1 MSTEIYENTWNPVK
15 LGNAIGRNSTS
26 NYSISAYEVT
36 ASWYNAKLVNTG
48 DRLIRL
54 QRYQDMD
61 KTSVEIG
68 RALDIL
74 AEDISS
80 SNADDDETFELKYPD
95 DSKVLKTT
103 LKVMNT
109 MKDVWQKRTQMDVK
123 LYERVR
129 NLLKFGA
136 IFLQKNADGTLTYLQ
151 PERMVGYVLHPDDD
165 ELVTHYIYDPEMEL
179 LIDRN
184 KQNQSGQL
192 NKPSKKD
199 LITFPVNDLV
209 VIKIGDGAFG
219 ESILE
224 RVFTVWRQMTLLEDA
239 VVIYRVVRAP
249 ERRVYYIDVGNLQG
263 PKREQAIEKQ
273 RMRLA
278 QKQANKNGSV
288 TTEYDPHSTSEDIF
302 IPTNSTGKG
311 SRVETLPPGGNL
323 GELSDLTYFAKKL
336 AAGLRIPF
344 SMIDTQGID
353 QQSQHTDMRVGQ
365 IYAIEMRYMG
375 YVRRHARMI
384 AAVLHEHFIQFCFNR
399 EIVVPLDMVL
409 VINPPMSFA
418 IYKEMELQQ
427 SKLNIFMST
436 TQITSMSKRFA
447 MQEYLHMDQDQL
459 THNETEKLKEYGF
472 DDEQIKKIPPHHI
485 SNIVY
490 GNGIMLKKHGIEVP
504 EEEGGF

>member
-15 LGNAIGRNSTS
+15 LGHGSGKSNNYQLST
-26 NYSISAYEVT
+26 YEVT

-54 QRYQDMD
+54 QRYHDMD
-61 KTSVEIG
+61 TTSVEIG
-68 RALDIL
+68 RALDVL

-80 SNADDDETFELKYPD
+80 SNADDEGMFELKYPD

-103 LKVMNT
+103 LKVMDG
-109 MKDVWQKRTQMDVK
+109 MLDVWQRRTCMDVK
-123 LYERVR
+123 LYDYVR

-136 IFLQKNADGTLTYLQ
+136 IFFEKSQDGTRRYLQ
-151 PERMVGYVLHPDDD
+151 PERMVGYILHPDDD
-165 ELVTHYIYDPEMEL
+165 EKVTHYIYDPEQES

-184 KQNQSGQL
+184 KS
-192 NKPSKKD
+192 NKVSTIGNKNKKKE
-199 LITFPVNDLV
+199 LITYPVNDLLV
-209 VIKIGDGAFG
+209 MTIGEGAFG

-273 RMRLA
+273 RMRLI
-278 QKQANKNGSV
+278 QKQANKNGNVS
-288 TTEYDPHSTSEDIF
+288 TEYDPHSTSEDIF

-311 SRVETLPPGGNL
+311 SRVETLQGGQSL
-323 GELSDLTYFAKKL
+323 GEMTDVEYFGKKL

-344 SMIDTQGID
+344 SMIDTQGSE
-353 QQSQHTDMRVGQ
+353 QQSQHNDMRVGQ
-365 IYAIEMRYMG
+365 IYAVEMRYMG
-375 YVRRHARMI
+375 YVRRHSRYI
-384 AAVLHEHFIQFCFNR
+384 SGVLHKDFVDFCFRR
-399 EIVVPLDMVL
+399 EVVTPTDMTL
-409 VINPPMSFA
+409 IINPPMSFA

-436 TQITSMSKRFA
+436 TQITSMSKRYA
-447 MQEYLHMDQDQL
+447 MQEYLHMDQEEL
-459 THNETEKLKEYGF
+459 NHNETEKLKEYGF
-472 DDEQIKKIPPHHI
+472 EDDVIKSMPPFHVK
-485 SNIVY
+485 NIVY
-490 GNGIMLKKHGIEVP
+490 GDGRFLKKYGIEK
-504 EEEGGF
+504 EEDRGF